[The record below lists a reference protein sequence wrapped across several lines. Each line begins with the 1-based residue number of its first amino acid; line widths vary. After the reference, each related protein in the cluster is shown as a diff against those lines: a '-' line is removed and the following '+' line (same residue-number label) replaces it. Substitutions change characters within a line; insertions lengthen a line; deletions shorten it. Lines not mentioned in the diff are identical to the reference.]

1 MTNTDEPFTGT
12 SDPFSKS
19 AFQTAASAATVSS
32 QAPQQQQQSQPSA
45 YSYGTNSSTAAT
57 AGSLANAPSNVDSS
71 NGSSS
76 ALPYTAA
83 QQLQPQQQ
91 QQPAYGRVT
100 SAHSY
105 NNSGGSAGAFN
116 SSANGFNS
124 NFASNFSSVTTP
136 GFDSNTSSSG
146 AQLQHGGMLH
156 QQQQPLSQPQSQ
168 YNSATS
174 LQLPLQQQHTVPT
187 PVGGYNP
194 FDVSPQGTYD
204 AAHEQNPFA

>member
-1 MTNTDEPFTGT
+1 
-12 SDPFSKS
+12 
-19 AFQTAASAATVSS
+19 VSS
-32 QAPQQQQQSQPSA
+32 QAPQQQQPSA

-76 ALPYTAA
+76 ALPYAAA
-83 QQLQPQQQ
+83 QQLQQQQ

-100 SAHSY
+100 SAHNY

-116 SSANGFNS
+116 SGASGFNS

-146 AQLQHGGMLH
+146 AQLQYGGMLH
-156 QQQQPLSQPQSQ
+156 QQQQPLSQPQSL

-174 LQLPLQQQHTVPT
+174 LQLPLQQQQHTVPT